1 MKISSRE
8 RRAMGLSRFCVQ
20 CGSRPDNHVDD
31 RCDDCRKHPGP
42 VRFNGDTGARINDPG
57 PVTRPL
63 LGSQG
68 FELGDGCRQV
78 H

>member
-20 CGSRPDNHVDD
+20 CGSRPDNHLDD

-57 PVTRPL
+57 PVTRSL

-68 FELGDGCRQV
+68 FQLDDGCRHV
-78 H
+78 R